1 MSDLFQC
8 LRLNRNLLKLRL
20 SGVSLSQNR
29 SIDVLADFLTQND
42 TLTDLDLSHSS
53 LQVGQMI
60 QIFAALPG
68 TMNLTYL
75 NIAFN
80 TIEFVRAPEPAN
92 ELFQLM
98 SNFFETNEKLVHLD
112 LSGCNFGEKIVE
124 IGPAIA

>member
-1 MSDLFQC
+1 MRLSNLHITDSNMTELFHC

-29 SIDVLADFLTQND
+29 SIDLLAEFLTQND

-68 TMNLTYL
+68 TGSLTYL

-80 TIEFVRAPEPAN
+80 TIEYVRAPEPAN
-92 ELFQLM
+92 ELF
-98 SNFFETNEKLVHLD
+98 
-112 LSGCNFGEKIVE
+112 
-124 IGPAIA
+124 